1 MDENNIFRLSALLYK
16 DSNYD
21 IKKENTLRKIIESLF
36 IEENKIISVFDT
48 IELCESIYNLNIS
61 EEDVSRVIKKYN
73 SSFRIHNVGGG
84 RIKFNLVENRFDY
97 IKSYNFNNINKYIE
111 EFIDE
116 KCSKYNNSKEIIYRF
131 LYEIFT
137 TNLNS
142 YEYFLKN
149 KTISNLYAVDYSKYD
164 EKEIEIINEFL
175 NYDNPDKDKAIFD
188 IVSLSLEYCIL
199 TGNGKQIYQQE
210 LRNKVFY
217 LDSNIIYRAIGI
229 NGDERK
235 KLTLKFIEKCK
246 QINVKLQI
254 SKYSE
259 DEFIKTL
266 EYYTKNLAKHSKA
279 NVNISIYEKYYKG
292 KDIYNAYLEWRSG
305 RIDCDVAK
313 FRAYI
318 RAKYEKFKKENG
330 IIVDYTNILQ
340 QSEHTTQLVEEISNS
355 IMSSKPDSHSSSTYV
370 DAKNILL
377 IDTMRKKCNTNN
389 NKLLEVK
396 YFLIST
402 DQKLREWDLCFNRDT
417 QPIVFLPSQWLGI
430 ILRFVSATSD
440 DYKSF
445 VSFLNI
451 KKMDLS
457 IPKDKIQSVLEGI
470 SEITKEI
477 KFQEHYAKEIIEEN
491 INDIINQD
499 DSEMIYEKTKAY
511 VQESMDKILATAQ
524 QETAI
529 MKLENNNANRILR
542 IQQNENVKIKMKL
555 WKLGA
560 ICYAILLII
569 SIIFILMIFIK
580 RDSQYNLITLIYR
593 YAGDDNAKNLIADT
607 LCGLLGTGL
616 FVFSS
621 KGILDRINKKSKVYL
636 EKEEEIK
643 KQVINYTEV

>member
-73 SSFRIHNVGGG
+73 NSFRIHNVGGG
-84 RIKFNLVENRFDY
+84 RIKFNLVENKFNH
-97 IKSYNFNNINKYIE
+97 IKSYNFNNIDKYID
-111 EFIDE
+111 EFIKK
-116 KCSKYNNSKEIIYRF
+116 KCSEYNNSKEIIYKF

-149 KTISNLYAVDYSKYD
+149 NTISNLCAIDCSKYD
-164 EKEIEIINEFL
+164 EEEIEIINEFL

-246 QINVKLQI
+246 QINIKLQI

-266 EYYTKNLAKHSKA
+266 EYYTKALARHSKA
-279 NVNISIYEKYYKG
+279 NVNINIYEKYYKG

-305 RIDCDVAK
+305 RIDCDVVK

-318 RAKYEKFKKENG
+318 KAKYEEFKKANG
-330 IIVDYTNILQ
+330 IIVDYTNVLQ
-340 QSEHTTQLVEEISNS
+340 ESEYTAQLIEEISSS
-355 IMSSKPDSHSSSTYV
+355 IMRLKSDSHINSTYV

-377 IDTMRKKCNTNN
+377 IDTMRKKGNTNN

-402 DQKLREWDLCFNRDT
+402 DQKLREWDLCSNRDT

-470 SEITKEI
+470 SEITQEI

-499 DSEMIYEKTKAY
+499 DNEIIYEKTKAY
-511 VQESMDKILATAQ
+511 VQESMDEIIATAQ

-529 MKLENNNANRILR
+529 MKLENDNANRVLR

-555 WKLGA
+555 WSLGA
-560 ICYAILLII
+560 IWYSILLIV

-580 RDSQYNLITLIYR
+580 RDSQYNLITLIYG
-593 YAGDDNAKNLIADT
+593 YAGDDNAKNLIADS
-607 LCGLLGTGL
+607 LCGFLGTGL
-616 FVFSS
+616 FFFSI
-621 KGILDRINKKSKVYL
+621 KNILDRVNKKSKVYL